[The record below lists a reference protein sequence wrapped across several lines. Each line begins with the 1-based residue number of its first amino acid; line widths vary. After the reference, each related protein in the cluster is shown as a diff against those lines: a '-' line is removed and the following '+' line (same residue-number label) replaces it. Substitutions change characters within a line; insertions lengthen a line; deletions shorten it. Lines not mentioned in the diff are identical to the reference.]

1 MPTTILDSESYTEA
15 LQHRCKEETKTEER
29 INIIELAKKAGYDEQ
44 SETIPSFQKFIERF
58 AALVRA
64 DLMKQVMSICEAEYN
79 AYDKMVE
86 EDDSGHEE
94 CCVLIHLMRKL
105 EKLK

>member
-44 SETIPSFQKFIERF
+44 SETIPSFQNFIERF
-58 AALVRA
+58 ATIVRA
-64 DLMKQVMSICEAEYN
+64 EA
-79 AYDKMVE
+79 
-86 EDDSGHEE
+86 
-94 CCVLIHLMRKL
+94 L
-105 EKLK
+105 EKAIEVCRQIGGKFYMAGDDLEGFGADECVEAIKGLK